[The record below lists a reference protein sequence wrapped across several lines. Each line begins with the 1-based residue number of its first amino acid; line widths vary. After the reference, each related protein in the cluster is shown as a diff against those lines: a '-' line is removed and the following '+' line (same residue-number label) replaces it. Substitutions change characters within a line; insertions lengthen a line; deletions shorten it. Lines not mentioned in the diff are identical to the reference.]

1 MTRQL
6 DSGALLVLGAAV
18 LWGTTGTAQAFA
30 PAGAQPIA
38 VGTVRLVI
46 GGLALLAFAA
56 SQGLLRQVRDLP
68 WAPTLLAAAA
78 MAGYQLCFFAA
89 VKRTGVAVGTV
100 VAIGSAPIIAGL
112 LGVVL
117 QREWPGNHWGIA
129 TLMAV
134 AGCTLLT
141 LAGSGG
147 AQIEPLGLLLALGAG
162 AAYATYALFS
172 KRILSTVPPDLA
184 AAAVFFLGGLILT
197 PLLLIT
203 DLHWLK
209 SVRGSAVA
217 LELGLI
223 ATAAA
228 YILFTRGLVT
238 TPAATA
244 VTLSLGEPVVASLL
258 GVFVLGE
265 QLTPAAWL
273 GVLLVFAGLVWLT
286 VGRPGQSKRPAE
298 NLHVPS
304 SESVGEAGNQEFA
317 QE

>member
-1 MTRQL
+1 MTQRL

-30 PAGAQPIA
+30 PEGASSIA

-56 SQGLLRQVRDLP
+56 GQGLLRQVRNLP
-68 WAPTLLAAAA
+68 WLPTLLAAAA

-112 LGVVL
+112 LGVLV
-117 QREWPGNHWGIA
+117 QRECPGGRWIFA

-147 AQIEPLGLLLALGAG
+147 AQIEPIGLILALGAG
-162 AAYATYALFS
+162 AAYATYTLFS
-172 KRILSTVPPDLA
+172 KRILINVPPDLA
-184 AAAVFFLGGLILT
+184 AAAVFFLGGLMLT
-197 PLLLIT
+197 PLLFVSDLSWLIEP
-203 DLHWLK
+203 
-209 SVRGSAVA
+209 RGMVVA
-217 LELGLI
+217 LELGLL

-228 YILFTRGLVT
+228 YILYTRGLVT
-238 TPAATA
+238 TAVAAA
-244 VTLSLGEPVVASLL
+244 VTLSLGEPLVASLL

-273 GVLLVFAGLVWLT
+273 GVMLVFAGLAALT
-286 VGRPGQSKRPAE
+286 VGRNGHGQRSPA
-298 NLHVPS
+298 NQQIPS
-304 SESVGEAGNQEFA
+304 
-317 QE
+317 

>member
-1 MTRQL
+1 MTRRL

-30 PAGAQPIA
+30 PEGASPIA

-56 SQGLLRQVRDLP
+56 GQGLLRQVRNLP
-68 WAPTLLAAAA
+68 WLPTLLAAAA
-78 MAGYQLCFFAA
+78 MASYQLCFFAA

-112 LGVVL
+112 LGIL
-117 QREWPGNHWGIA
+117 MQREWPGGRWVLA

-147 AQIEPLGLLLALGAG
+147 AQIEPLGLILALGAG
-162 AAYATYALFS
+162 AAYAIYTLFS
-172 KRILSTVPPDLA
+172 KRILITVPPDLA
-184 AAAVFFLGGLILT
+184 AASVFFLGGMMLA
-197 PLLLIT
+197 PLLFVSDLSWLIEP
-203 DLHWLK
+203 
-209 SVRGSAVA
+209 RGMVVA
-217 LELGLI
+217 LELGLL

-228 YILFTRGLVT
+228 YILYTRGLVT
-238 TPAATA
+238 TPVAAA
-244 VTLSLGEPVVASLL
+244 VTLSLGEPLVASLL

-273 GVLLVFAGLVWLT
+273 GVMLVFAGLASLT
-286 VGRPGQSKRPAE
+286 VGRNGHGQRSSADQQI
-298 NLHVPS
+298 PS
-304 SESVGEAGNQEFA
+304 
-317 QE
+317 